1 MTRTRLWALIIL
13 VLAGLGALYLN
24 QTYTTDPFKLGLDLN
39 GGIHLVYK
47 ADTSKLES
55 SEIAGS
61 MSTLKNVIEARVNA
75 FGVSE
80 PIVQTEESTLGG
92 EVVHKLIVELPGV
105 NDTQKA
111 IDLIGQTPV
120 LEFSLLVPATT
131 TKATTSSSTGSEAVL
146 VPTGLTG
153 RYITT
158 AQVEYDGQT
167 GRPQIG
173 MVFNSEG
180 GDLFAKITKENVGKQ
195 LAIVLDGNVIS
206 APVINGEIVGGKAQ
220 ITGQFS
226 VQDANNLA
234 RSLKYGAL
242 PVSIEL
248 VGTQTIGASLGT
260 DALKASMKAGLYGF
274 IIVAIF
280 LMLWYRVRGFVAALA
295 LIIYTIINL
304 IIFKVGGIVLTSAG
318 LAAFIIS
325 IGMAVDGNIL
335 IFERMKEELKRG
347 KNKAQALK
355 DGFARAWPSIR
366 DSNISSMITA
376 VILYVFAASP
386 LIKGFALVFL
396 IGVAVSMFTAVTVSR
411 TFLSALSNL
420 NAKNK

>member
-1 MTRTRLWALIIL
+1 MTRTRLWAFIIL
-13 VLAGLGALYLN
+13 VIAGLGALYLN
-24 QTYTTDPFKLGLDLN
+24 KTYTTSPFKLGLDLN

-47 ADTSKLES
+47 ADTSKLADV
-55 SEIAGS
+55 EIADS

-80 PIVQTEESTLGG
+80 PIVQTEVSVVGG
-92 EVVHKLIVELPGV
+92 EKVHKLIVELPGV
-105 NDTQKA
+105 NDTDKA
-111 IDLIGQTPV
+111 IDLIGETPV
-120 LEFSLLVPATT
+120 LEFSLLQEATT
-131 TKATTSSSTGSEAVL
+131 TASSTASSSGQAVL
-146 VPTGLTG
+146 TPTGLTG

-180 GDLFAKITKENVGKQ
+180 ADLFAKITKENIGTQ
-195 LAIVLDGNVIS
+195 LAIVLDGQVIS
-206 APVINGEIVGGKAQ
+206 APTIQGEIIGGKAQ

-226 VQDANNLA
+226 VQDANTLA

-242 PVSIEL
+242 PVAIEL

-260 DALKASMKAGLYGF
+260 DALHASMKAGLYGF
-274 IIVAIF
+274 AIVALF
-280 LMLWYRVRGFVAALA
+280 LMLWYRVRGFIAALA

-304 IIFKVGGIVLTSAG
+304 VIFKVFGIVLTSAG

-335 IFERMKEELKRG
+335 IFERMREEIARG

-376 VILYVFAASP
+376 VILYTFAASP

-411 TFLSALSNL
+411 TFLSAIS
-420 NAKNK
+420 KNK